1 MKRINIVG
9 FIDFHREEWD
19 IRPSMVDKI
28 RQAFHDSE
36 LWTYKDLCA
45 CTEKQ
50 LLKIRHVTPE
60 LVEHVKETL
69 ENVGLHL
76 GMTEKE
82 LDAYHDAEYDARHQ
96 SVEPKGTHVH
106 DDVLNIL
113 DGANILEFLR
123 KKAETGNV
131 EKGNGTLIPEG
142 AATEQIVGVDKI
154 EGSNLSFRS
163 DAATEQIAGTSKE
176 DRAEEEAKE
185 EAVSANTDGMQ
196 KKEIESLQETEQKK
210 GTEQLQ
216 ETEPLQEME
225 AKHKKKFD
233 AQKVYN
239 HAMARI
245 LCDPCQMLRGDDLEF
260 MRHQLVMSVLEQ
272 QSWLMRTFCS
282 FNYRVKVAM
291 RKANYIMLEY
301 RHDMGL
307 RSTVYQHLEYE
318 GTIKELEA

>member
-19 IRPSMVDKI
+19 IRPSMMEKT

-50 LLKIRHVTPE
+50 LLKIRYVTPE
-60 LVEHVKETL
+60 LVGHIKETL
-69 ENVGLHL
+69 EDVGLHL

-96 SVEPKGTHVH
+96 SAEQKGTSEE
-106 DDVLNIL
+106 D
-113 DGANILEFLR
+113 
-123 KKAETGNV
+123 
-131 EKGNGTLIPEG
+131 
-142 AATEQIVGVDKI
+142 
-154 EGSNLSFRS
+154 
-163 DAATEQIAGTSKE
+163 IA
-176 DRAEEEAKE
+176 DEEAKE
-185 EAVSANTDGMQ
+185 DAASANTDGMQ

-216 ETEPLQEME
+216 ETEPLQERE

-233 AQKVYN
+233 AQKAYN

-245 LCDPCQMLRGDDLEF
+245 LRDPCQMLRGDDLEF

-272 QSWLMRTFCS
+272 QSWLMKTFCS

>member
-9 FIDFHREEWD
+9 FIDFHREKWD
-19 IRPSMVDKI
+19 IRPSMMEKM
-28 RQAFHDSE
+28 RQVFHDSE

-50 LLKIRHVTPE
+50 LLKIRYVTPE
-60 LVEHVKETL
+60 LVGHIKETL
-69 ENVGLHL
+69 EDVGLHL

-96 SVEPKGTHVH
+96 SVEQKGTS
-106 DDVLNIL
+106 
-113 DGANILEFLR
+113 E
-123 KKAETGNV
+123 
-131 EKGNGTLIPEG
+131 
-142 AATEQIVGVDKI
+142 
-154 EGSNLSFRS
+154 
-163 DAATEQIAGTSKE
+163 E
-176 DRAEEEAKE
+176 DIAEEEAKGD
-185 EAVSANTDGMQ
+185 AVSANTDGMQ

-225 AKHKKKFD
+225 TKHKKEFD
-233 AQKVYN
+233 AQKAYN

-245 LCDPCQMLRGDDLEF
+245 LRDPCQMGRGDDLEF
-260 MRHQLVMSVLEQ
+260 MRHQLVMSILEQ

-291 RKANYIMLEY
+291 RKANYIMQEY

>member
-19 IRPSMVDKI
+19 IRPSMMEKM

-60 LVEHVKETL
+60 LVGHVKETL

-96 SVEPKGTHVH
+96 SVEQKETSEEY
-106 DDVLNIL
+106 IT
-113 DGANILEFLR
+113 EE
-123 KKAETGNV
+123 KA
-131 EKGNGTLIPEG
+131 
-142 AATEQIVGVDKI
+142 
-154 EGSNLSFRS
+154 
-163 DAATEQIAGTSKE
+163 KE
-176 DRAEEEAKE
+176 D
-185 EAVSANTDGMQ
+185 AVSANADGMQ

-216 ETEPLQEME
+216 EAEPLQETE

-233 AQKVYN
+233 AQKAYN

>member
-19 IRPSMVDKI
+19 IRPSMVEKM
-28 RQAFHDSE
+28 RQVFHDSE

-50 LLKIRHVTPE
+50 LLKIRYVTPE
-60 LVEHVKETL
+60 LVGHIKETL
-69 ENVGLHL
+69 EDVGLHL

-96 SVEPKGTHVH
+96 SEEQKGTS
-106 DDVLNIL
+106 
-113 DGANILEFLR
+113 E
-123 KKAETGNV
+123 
-131 EKGNGTLIPEG
+131 
-142 AATEQIVGVDKI
+142 
-154 EGSNLSFRS
+154 
-163 DAATEQIAGTSKE
+163 E
-176 DRAEEEAKE
+176 DIAEEEAKE
-185 EAVSANTDGMQ
+185 DAASVNTDGMQ
-196 KKEIESLQETEQKK
+196 KEIESLQETEQKK

-216 ETEPLQEME
+216 EAEPLQEME
-225 AKHKKKFD
+225 TKHKKKFD
-233 AQKVYN
+233 AQKAYN

-245 LCDPCQMLRGDDLEF
+245 LRDPCQMVRGDDLEF

-307 RSTVYQHLEYE
+307 RSTVYQHLEYD
-318 GTIKELEA
+318 GIIKELEA

>member
-9 FIDFHREEWD
+9 FIDFHREKWD
-19 IRPSMVDKI
+19 IRPSMMEKM
-28 RQAFHDSE
+28 RQVFHDSE

-50 LLKIRHVTPE
+50 LLKIRYVTPE
-60 LVEHVKETL
+60 LVGHIKETL
-69 ENVGLHL
+69 EDVGLHL

-96 SVEPKGTHVH
+96 S
-106 DDVLNIL
+106 
-113 DGANILEFLR
+113 
-123 KKAETGNV
+123 AEQ
-131 EKGNGTLIPEG
+131 K
-142 AATEQIVGVDKI
+142 
-154 EGSNLSFRS
+154 R
-163 DAATEQIAGTSKE
+163 TSEE
-176 DRAEEEAKE
+176 DIAEEEAKE
-185 EAVSANTDGMQ
+185 DAASANTDGMQ
-196 KKEIESLQETEQKK
+196 KKEIESLQ

-216 ETEPLQEME
+216 ETEPLQERE

-233 AQKVYN
+233 AQKAYN

-245 LCDPCQMLRGDDLEF
+245 LRDPCQMVRGDDLEF

-272 QSWLMRTFCS
+272 QSWLMKTFCS

-291 RKANYIMLEY
+291 QKANYIMQEY

-307 RSTVYQHLEYE
+307 RSTVYQHLEYD
-318 GTIKELEA
+318 GKIKELEE

>member
-9 FIDFHREEWD
+9 FIDFHREKWD
-19 IRPSMVDKI
+19 IRPSMMEKM
-28 RQAFHDSE
+28 RQVFHDSE

-50 LLKIRHVTPE
+50 LLKIRYVTPE
-60 LVEHVKETL
+60 LVGHIKETL
-69 ENVGLHL
+69 EDVGLHL

-96 SVEPKGTHVH
+96 S
-106 DDVLNIL
+106 
-113 DGANILEFLR
+113 
-123 KKAETGNV
+123 AEQKRTS
-131 EKGNGTLIPEG
+131 EKDI
-142 AATEQIVGVDKI
+142 
-154 EGSNLSFRS
+154 
-163 DAATEQIAGTSKE
+163 
-176 DRAEEEAKE
+176 AKE
-185 EAVSANTDGMQ
+185 EVEEDAASANTDGIQ

-216 ETEPLQEME
+216 EAEPLQEME

-233 AQKVYN
+233 VQKAYN

-245 LCDPCQMLRGDDLEF
+245 LRDPCQMVRGDDLEF

>member
-9 FIDFHREEWD
+9 FIDFHREKWD
-19 IRPSMVDKI
+19 IRPSMMEKM

-50 LLKIRHVTPE
+50 LLKIRYVTPE
-60 LVEHVKETL
+60 LVGHIKETL
-69 ENVGLHL
+69 EDVGLHL

-96 SVEPKGTHVH
+96 SVEQKGTS
-106 DDVLNIL
+106 
-113 DGANILEFLR
+113 E
-123 KKAETGNV
+123 
-131 EKGNGTLIPEG
+131 
-142 AATEQIVGVDKI
+142 
-154 EGSNLSFRS
+154 
-163 DAATEQIAGTSKE
+163 E
-176 DRAEEEAKE
+176 DIAEEEAKGD
-185 EAVSANTDGMQ
+185 AVSANTDGLQ
-196 KKEIESLQETEQKK
+196 KKEIESVQETEQKK

-216 ETEPLQEME
+216 EAEPLQEME

-233 AQKVYN
+233 AQKAYN
-239 HAMARI
+239 HAIARI
-245 LCDPCQMLRGDDLEF
+245 LRDPCQMVRGDDLEF

>member
-9 FIDFHREEWD
+9 FIDFHREKWD
-19 IRPSMVDKI
+19 IRPSMMEKM
-28 RQAFHDSE
+28 RQVFHDSE

-50 LLKIRHVTPE
+50 LLKIRYVTPE
-60 LVEHVKETL
+60 LVGHIKETL
-69 ENVGLHL
+69 EDVGLHL

-96 SVEPKGTHVH
+96 SAEQKKTNIH
-106 DDVLNIL
+106 DDVPEML
-113 DGANILEFLR
+113 DEANILEALR
-123 KKAETGNV
+123 KKPVSGFP
-131 EKGNGTLIPEG
+131 EKEAVLPIPED
-142 AATEQIVGVDKI
+142 AATEQIVGISEED
-154 EGSNLSFRS
+154 
-163 DAATEQIAGTSKE
+163 IAE
-176 DRAEEEAKE
+176 NDAKE
-185 EAVSANTDGMQ
+185 AITSANTDGMQ
-196 KKEIESLQETEQKK
+196 KKE
-210 GTEQLQ
+210 
-216 ETEPLQEME
+216 TEPLQETE
-225 AKHKKKFD
+225 AKHKKEFD
-233 AQKVYN
+233 AQKAYN

-245 LCDPCQMLRGDDLEF
+245 LRDPCQMLRGDDLEF

>member
-9 FIDFHREEWD
+9 FIDFYREEWD
-19 IRPSMVDKI
+19 IRPSMVEKT

-69 ENVGLHL
+69 EDVGLHL

-96 SVEPKGTHVH
+96 SVESKR
-106 DDVLNIL
+106 I
-113 DGANILEFLR
+113 
-123 KKAETGNV
+123 
-131 EKGNGTLIPEG
+131 
-142 AATEQIVGVDKI
+142 
-154 EGSNLSFRS
+154 
-163 DAATEQIAGTSKE
+163 SKE
-176 DRAEEEAKE
+176 DIAENEAKE
-185 EAVSANTDGMQ
+185 ATSFADTDGMQ
-196 KKEIESLQETEQKK
+196 KKA
-210 GTEQLQ
+210 TEQLQ
-216 ETEPLQEME
+216 ETE
-225 AKHKKKFD
+225 AKHKEEFD
-233 AQKVYN
+233 ARKAYN

-272 QSWLMRTFCS
+272 QSWLMKTFCF

-291 RKANYIMLEY
+291 QKANYIMQEY

-307 RSTVYQHLEYE
+307 HSTVYQHLEYD
-318 GTIKELEA
+318 GKIKELEA

>member
-9 FIDFHREEWD
+9 FIDFHREKWD
-19 IRPSMVDKI
+19 IRPSMMEKM
-28 RQAFHDSE
+28 RQVFHDSE

-50 LLKIRHVTPE
+50 LLKIRYVTPE
-60 LVEHVKETL
+60 LVGHIKETL
-69 ENVGLHL
+69 EDVGLHL

-96 SVEPKGTHVH
+96 S
-106 DDVLNIL
+106 
-113 DGANILEFLR
+113 
-123 KKAETGNV
+123 AEQ
-131 EKGNGTLIPEG
+131 K
-142 AATEQIVGVDKI
+142 
-154 EGSNLSFRS
+154 R
-163 DAATEQIAGTSKE
+163 TSEE
-176 DRAEEEAKE
+176 DIAEEEAKE
-185 EAVSANTDGMQ
+185 DAACANTDGMQ
-196 KKEIESLQETEQKK
+196 KKEIESLQ

-216 ETEPLQEME
+216 ETEPLQERE

-233 AQKVYN
+233 AQKAYN

-245 LCDPCQMLRGDDLEF
+245 LRDPCQMVRGDDLEF

>member
-9 FIDFHREEWD
+9 FIDFHREKWD
-19 IRPSMVDKI
+19 IRPSMMEKM

-50 LLKIRHVTPE
+50 LLKIRYVTPE
-60 LVEHVKETL
+60 LVGHIKETL
-69 ENVGLHL
+69 EDVGLHL

-96 SVEPKGTHVH
+96 S
-106 DDVLNIL
+106 
-113 DGANILEFLR
+113 
-123 KKAETGNV
+123 AEQ
-131 EKGNGTLIPEG
+131 K
-142 AATEQIVGVDKI
+142 
-154 EGSNLSFRS
+154 R
-163 DAATEQIAGTSKE
+163 TSEE
-176 DRAEEEAKE
+176 DIAEEEAKE
-185 EAVSANTDGMQ
+185 DAASVNTDGMQ
-196 KKEIESLQETEQKK
+196 KEIESLQETEQKK
-210 GTEQLQ
+210 GTEQMQ
-216 ETEPLQEME
+216 EAEPLQEME

-233 AQKVYN
+233 AQKAYN

-245 LCDPCQMLRGDDLEF
+245 LRDPCQMVRGDDLEF

>member
-9 FIDFHREEWD
+9 FIDFHREKWD
-19 IRPSMVDKI
+19 IRPSMMEKM
-28 RQAFHDSE
+28 RQVFHDSE

-50 LLKIRHVTPE
+50 LLKIRYVTPE
-60 LVEHVKETL
+60 LVGHIKETL
-69 ENVGLHL
+69 EDVGLHL

-96 SVEPKGTHVH
+96 CAEQKGTS
-106 DDVLNIL
+106 
-113 DGANILEFLR
+113 E
-123 KKAETGNV
+123 
-131 EKGNGTLIPEG
+131 
-142 AATEQIVGVDKI
+142 VDI
-154 EGSNLSFRS
+154 
-163 DAATEQIAGTSKE
+163 
-176 DRAEEEAKE
+176 AEEEAKE
-185 EAVSANTDGMQ
+185 DAASANTDGLQ
-196 KKEIESLQETEQKK
+196 KKEIESVQETEQKK

-216 ETEPLQEME
+216 EAEPLQEME

-233 AQKVYN
+233 AQKAYN

-245 LCDPCQMLRGDDLEF
+245 LRDPCQMVRGDDLEF

-307 RSTVYQHLEYE
+307 RSTVYQHLEYD
-318 GTIKELEA
+318 GIIKELEA

>member
-19 IRPSMVDKI
+19 IRPSMVEKT

-50 LLKIRHVTPE
+50 LLKIRYVTPE
-60 LVEHVKETL
+60 LVEHIKETL
-69 ENVGLHL
+69 EDVGLHL

-96 SVEPKGTHVH
+96 SAEQKG
-106 DDVLNIL
+106 
-113 DGANILEFLR
+113 ASE
-123 KKAETGNV
+123 
-131 EKGNGTLIPEG
+131 
-142 AATEQIVGVDKI
+142 
-154 EGSNLSFRS
+154 
-163 DAATEQIAGTSKE
+163 E
-176 DRAEEEAKE
+176 DIAEEEAKE
-185 EAVSANTDGMQ
+185 DTASANTDGMQ

-210 GTEQLQ
+210 ETEQLQ
-216 ETEPLQEME
+216 EAEPLQETE

-233 AQKVYN
+233 AQKAYN

-245 LCDPCQMLRGDDLEF
+245 LRDPCQMVRGDDLEF

>member
-9 FIDFHREEWD
+9 FIDFHREKWD
-19 IRPSMVDKI
+19 IRPSMMEKM
-28 RQAFHDSE
+28 RQVFHDSE

-50 LLKIRHVTPE
+50 LLKIRYVTPE
-60 LVEHVKETL
+60 LVGHIKETL
-69 ENVGLHL
+69 EDVGLHL

-96 SVEPKGTHVH
+96 SVEQK
-106 DDVLNIL
+106 
-113 DGANILEFLR
+113 
-123 KKAETGNV
+123 ETS
-131 EKGNGTLIPEG
+131 E
-142 AATEQIVGVDKI
+142 
-154 EGSNLSFRS
+154 
-163 DAATEQIAGTSKE
+163 E
-176 DRAEEEAKE
+176 DIAEEEAKE
-185 EAVSANTDGMQ
+185 DAASANTDSMQ

-216 ETEPLQEME
+216 ETEPLQERE

-233 AQKVYN
+233 AQKAYN

-245 LCDPCQMLRGDDLEF
+245 LRDPCQMLRGDDLEF

>member
-19 IRPSMVDKI
+19 IRPSMVEKT

-69 ENVGLHL
+69 EDVGLHF

-96 SVEPKGTHVH
+96 SVESKRISEE
-106 DDVLNIL
+106 NI
-113 DGANILEFLR
+113 
-123 KKAETGNV
+123 AEN
-131 EKGNGTLIPEG
+131 
-142 AATEQIVGVDKI
+142 
-154 EGSNLSFRS
+154 
-163 DAATEQIAGTSKE
+163 
-176 DRAEEEAKE
+176 EAKE
-185 EAVSANTDGMQ
+185 ATSFADTDGMQ
-196 KKEIESLQETEQKK
+196 KKEIEPLQETE
-210 GTEQLQ
+210 
-216 ETEPLQEME
+216 
-225 AKHKKKFD
+225 AKHKEEFD
-233 AQKVYN
+233 ARKAYN

-272 QSWLMRTFCS
+272 QSWLMKTFCS

-291 RKANYIMLEY
+291 QKANYIMQEY

-307 RSTVYQHLEYE
+307 RSTVYQHLEYD
-318 GTIKELEA
+318 GKIKELET

>member
-19 IRPSMVDKI
+19 IRPSMVEKT

-60 LVEHVKETL
+60 LVEHIKETL
-69 ENVGLHL
+69 EDVGLHL

-96 SVEPKGTHVH
+96 SVESKRISEE
-106 DDVLNIL
+106 DI
-113 DGANILEFLR
+113 
-123 KKAETGNV
+123 AEN
-131 EKGNGTLIPEG
+131 
-142 AATEQIVGVDKI
+142 
-154 EGSNLSFRS
+154 
-163 DAATEQIAGTSKE
+163 
-176 DRAEEEAKE
+176 EAKE
-185 EAVSANTDGMQ
+185 ATSFADTDGMQ
-196 KKEIESLQETEQKK
+196 KKA
-210 GTEQLQ
+210 TEQLQ
-216 ETEPLQEME
+216 ETE
-225 AKHKKKFD
+225 AKHKEEFD
-233 AQKVYN
+233 ARKAYN

-272 QSWLMRTFCS
+272 QSWLMKTFCS

-291 RKANYIMLEY
+291 QKANYIMQEY
-301 RHDMGL
+301 KHDMGL
-307 RSTVYQHLEYE
+307 RSTVYQHLEYD
-318 GTIKELEA
+318 GKIKELEA

>member
-19 IRPSMVDKI
+19 IRPSVVEKI
-28 RQAFHDSE
+28 RLAFHDSE

-50 LLKIRHVTPE
+50 LLKIRYVTPE
-60 LVEHVKETL
+60 LVEHIKETL
-69 ENVGLHL
+69 EDVGLHL

-96 SVEPKGTHVH
+96 SVEQKGTS
-106 DDVLNIL
+106 
-113 DGANILEFLR
+113 E
-123 KKAETGNV
+123 E
-131 EKGNGTLIPEG
+131 E
-142 AATEQIVGVDKI
+142 
-154 EGSNLSFRS
+154 
-163 DAATEQIAGTSKE
+163 IAK
-176 DRAEEEAKE
+176 DEAKE
-185 EAVSANTDGMQ
+185 DAAFADTDGIQ
-196 KKEIESLQETEQKK
+196 KKWNELLQETEQKK
-210 GTEQLQ
+210 ETEQLH
-216 ETEPLQEME
+216 ETEPLQNTE
-225 AKHKKKFD
+225 AKHKKVFD
-233 AQKVYN
+233 AQKAYN

-245 LCDPCQMLRGDDLEF
+245 LRDPCQMIRGDDLEF

-272 QSWLMRTFCS
+272 QSWLMKTFCS

-307 RSTVYQHLEYE
+307 RSTVYQHLEYD
-318 GTIKELEA
+318 GRIKELEA

>member
-19 IRPSMVDKI
+19 IRPSMVEKT

-45 CTEKQ
+45 YTEKQ

-69 ENVGLHL
+69 EDVGLHL

-96 SVEPKGTHVH
+96 SVESKRISEE
-106 DDVLNIL
+106 DI
-113 DGANILEFLR
+113 
-123 KKAETGNV
+123 AEN
-131 EKGNGTLIPEG
+131 
-142 AATEQIVGVDKI
+142 
-154 EGSNLSFRS
+154 
-163 DAATEQIAGTSKE
+163 
-176 DRAEEEAKE
+176 EAKE
-185 EAVSANTDGMQ
+185 ATSFADTDGTQ
-196 KKEIESLQETEQKK
+196 KKE
-210 GTEQLQ
+210 TEQLQ
-216 ETEPLQEME
+216 DTEPLQETE
-225 AKHKKKFD
+225 AKHKEEFD
-233 AQKVYN
+233 ARKAYN
-239 HAMARI
+239 HAMART

-272 QSWLMRTFCS
+272 QSWLMKTFCS

-291 RKANYIMLEY
+291 QKANYIMQEY

-307 RSTVYQHLEYE
+307 RSTVYQHLEYD
-318 GTIKELEA
+318 GKIKELEV

>member
-9 FIDFHREEWD
+9 FIDFHREKWD
-19 IRPSMVDKI
+19 IRPSMMEKM

-50 LLKIRHVTPE
+50 LLKIRYVTPE
-60 LVEHVKETL
+60 LVGHIKETL
-69 ENVGLHL
+69 EDVGLHL

-96 SVEPKGTHVH
+96 SVEQKGTS
-106 DDVLNIL
+106 
-113 DGANILEFLR
+113 E
-123 KKAETGNV
+123 
-131 EKGNGTLIPEG
+131 
-142 AATEQIVGVDKI
+142 
-154 EGSNLSFRS
+154 
-163 DAATEQIAGTSKE
+163 E
-176 DRAEEEAKE
+176 DITEEEAKE
-185 EAVSANTDGMQ
+185 EAASVNTDGLQ
-196 KKEIESLQETEQKK
+196 QKEIESLQETEQ
-210 GTEQLQ
+210 LQ
-216 ETEPLQEME
+216 EAEPLQETE
-225 AKHKKKFD
+225 AKHKKEFD
-233 AQKVYN
+233 AQKAYN

-245 LCDPCQMLRGDDLEF
+245 LRDPCQMVRGDDLEF

-301 RHDMGL
+301 KHDMGL

>member
-60 LVEHVKETL
+60 LVGHVKETL
-69 ENVGLHL
+69 KNVGLHL

-106 DDVLNIL
+106 NDVLNIL

-123 KKAETGNV
+123 KKAETGNM
-131 EKGNGTLIPEG
+131 EKGSGILIPEDG
-142 AATEQIVGVDKI
+142 ATEQIVGTA
-154 EGSNLSFRS
+154 E
-163 DAATEQIAGTSKE
+163 E
-176 DRAEEEAKE
+176 DIAEEEAKE
-185 EAVSANTDGMQ
+185 DAVSANTDGMQ
-196 KKEIESLQETEQKK
+196 KKEIESLQETE
-210 GTEQLQ
+210 
-216 ETEPLQEME
+216 PLQEME
-225 AKHKKKFD
+225 AKHKKEFD
-233 AQKVYN
+233 AQKAYN

-245 LCDPCQMLRGDDLEF
+245 LRDPCQMVRSDDLEF
-260 MRHQLVMSVLEQ
+260 IRHQLVMSVLEQ
-272 QSWLMRTFCS
+272 QSRLMKTFCS
-282 FNYRVKVAM
+282 FNYRVKAAM
-291 RKANYIMLEY
+291 QKANYIMQEY

-307 RSTVYQHLEYE
+307 RSTVYQHLEYD
-318 GTIKELEA
+318 GKIKELEA

>member
-19 IRPSMVDKI
+19 IRPSMVEKT

-69 ENVGLHL
+69 EDVGLHL

-96 SVEPKGTHVH
+96 SVESKRISEE
-106 DDVLNIL
+106 DI
-113 DGANILEFLR
+113 
-123 KKAETGNV
+123 AEN
-131 EKGNGTLIPEG
+131 
-142 AATEQIVGVDKI
+142 
-154 EGSNLSFRS
+154 
-163 DAATEQIAGTSKE
+163 
-176 DRAEEEAKE
+176 EAKE
-185 EAVSANTDGMQ
+185 ATSFADTDGMQ
-196 KKEIESLQETEQKK
+196 KKE
-210 GTEQLQ
+210 
-216 ETEPLQEME
+216 TEPLQETE
-225 AKHKKKFD
+225 AKQKEEFD
-233 AQKVYN
+233 ARKAYN

-272 QSWLMRTFCS
+272 QSWLMKTFCS

-291 RKANYIMLEY
+291 QKANYIMQEY

-307 RSTVYQHLEYE
+307 RSTVYQHLEYD
-318 GTIKELEA
+318 GKIKELEA

>member
-9 FIDFHREEWD
+9 FIDFHREKWD
-19 IRPSMVDKI
+19 IRPSMMEKM

-50 LLKIRHVTPE
+50 LLKIRYVTPE
-60 LVEHVKETL
+60 LVGHIKETL
-69 ENVGLHL
+69 EDVGLHL

-82 LDAYHDAEYDARHQ
+82 LDAYLDAEYDARHQ
-96 SVEPKGTHVH
+96 SVEQKGTS
-106 DDVLNIL
+106 
-113 DGANILEFLR
+113 E
-123 KKAETGNV
+123 
-131 EKGNGTLIPEG
+131 
-142 AATEQIVGVDKI
+142 
-154 EGSNLSFRS
+154 
-163 DAATEQIAGTSKE
+163 E
-176 DRAEEEAKE
+176 DIAEEEAKGD
-185 EAVSANTDGMQ
+185 AVSANTDGMQ

-216 ETEPLQEME
+216 ETEPLQEMDT
-225 AKHKKKFD
+225 KHKKEFD
-233 AQKVYN
+233 AQKAYN

-245 LCDPCQMLRGDDLEF
+245 LRDPCQMVRGDDLEF
-260 MRHQLVMSVLEQ
+260 MRHQLGMSILEQ

-282 FNYRVKVAM
+282 FNYRVKEAM
-291 RKANYIMLEY
+291 RKANYIMQEY

>member
-9 FIDFHREEWD
+9 FIDFHREKWD
-19 IRPSMVDKI
+19 IRPSMMEKM
-28 RQAFHDSE
+28 RQVFHDSE

-50 LLKIRHVTPE
+50 LLKIRYVTPE
-60 LVEHVKETL
+60 LVGHIKETL
-69 ENVGLHL
+69 EDVGLHL

-96 SVEPKGTHVH
+96 S
-106 DDVLNIL
+106 
-113 DGANILEFLR
+113 
-123 KKAETGNV
+123 AEQ
-131 EKGNGTLIPEG
+131 K
-142 AATEQIVGVDKI
+142 
-154 EGSNLSFRS
+154 R
-163 DAATEQIAGTSKE
+163 TSEE
-176 DRAEEEAKE
+176 DIAEEEAKE
-185 EAVSANTDGMQ
+185 DAASANTDGMQ
-196 KKEIESLQETEQKK
+196 KKEIESLQ

-216 ETEPLQEME
+216 ETEPLQERE

-233 AQKVYN
+233 AQKTYN

-245 LCDPCQMLRGDDLEF
+245 LRDPCQMVRGDDLEF

-318 GTIKELEA
+318 GIIKELEA

>member
-9 FIDFHREEWD
+9 FIDFHREKWD
-19 IRPSMVDKI
+19 IRPSMMEKM

-50 LLKIRHVTPE
+50 LLKIRYVTPE
-60 LVEHVKETL
+60 LVGHIKETL
-69 ENVGLHL
+69 EDVGLHL

-96 SVEPKGTHVH
+96 CVEQKGTS
-106 DDVLNIL
+106 
-113 DGANILEFLR
+113 E
-123 KKAETGNV
+123 
-131 EKGNGTLIPEG
+131 
-142 AATEQIVGVDKI
+142 
-154 EGSNLSFRS
+154 
-163 DAATEQIAGTSKE
+163 E
-176 DRAEEEAKE
+176 DIAEEEAKGD
-185 EAVSANTDGMQ
+185 AVSANTDGMQ

-225 AKHKKKFD
+225 TKHKKEFD
-233 AQKVYN
+233 AQKAYN

-245 LCDPCQMLRGDDLEF
+245 LRDPCQMVRGDDLEF
-260 MRHQLVMSVLEQ
+260 MRHQLVMSILEQ

-291 RKANYIMLEY
+291 RKANYIMQEY

-307 RSTVYQHLEYE
+307 RSTVYQHLEYD

>member
-19 IRPSMVDKI
+19 IRPSMVEKT

-50 LLKIRHVTPE
+50 LLKIRYVTPE
-60 LVEHVKETL
+60 LVGHIKETL
-69 ENVGLHL
+69 EDVGLHL

-96 SVEPKGTHVH
+96 SAEQKKTNIH
-106 DDVLNIL
+106 DDVPEML
-113 DGANILEFLR
+113 DEANILEALR
-123 KKAETGNV
+123 KKPVSGFL
-131 EKGNGTLIPEG
+131 EKEAGLPIPED
-142 AATEQIVGVDKI
+142 AATEQIVGISEED
-154 EGSNLSFRS
+154 
-163 DAATEQIAGTSKE
+163 IAE
-176 DRAEEEAKE
+176 NDAKE
-185 EAVSANTDGMQ
+185 AITSANTGGMQ
-196 KKEIESLQETEQKK
+196 KKEK
-210 GTEQLQ
+210 
-216 ETEPLQEME
+216 EPLQETE
-225 AKHKKKFD
+225 AKHKKEFD
-233 AQKVYN
+233 AQKAYN

-245 LCDPCQMLRGDDLEF
+245 LRDPCQMVRGDDLEF

>member
-9 FIDFHREEWD
+9 FIDFHREKWD
-19 IRPSMVDKI
+19 IRPSMMEKM
-28 RQAFHDSE
+28 RQVFHDSE

-50 LLKIRHVTPE
+50 LLKIRYVTPE
-60 LVEHVKETL
+60 LVEHIKETL
-69 ENVGLHL
+69 EDVGLHL

-96 SVEPKGTHVH
+96 SVEQKGTS
-106 DDVLNIL
+106 
-113 DGANILEFLR
+113 E
-123 KKAETGNV
+123 
-131 EKGNGTLIPEG
+131 
-142 AATEQIVGVDKI
+142 
-154 EGSNLSFRS
+154 
-163 DAATEQIAGTSKE
+163 E
-176 DRAEEEAKE
+176 DIAEEEAKE
-185 EAVSANTDGMQ
+185 DAASANTDGMQ
-196 KKEIESLQETEQKK
+196 KKEIESLQ

-216 ETEPLQEME
+216 ETEPLQEKE
-225 AKHKKKFD
+225 VKHKKKFD
-233 AQKVYN
+233 AQKAYN

-245 LCDPCQMLRGDDLEF
+245 LRDPCQMVRGDDLEF

>member
-9 FIDFHREEWD
+9 FIDFHREKWD
-19 IRPSMVDKI
+19 IRPSMMEKM

-50 LLKIRHVTPE
+50 LLKIRYVTPE
-60 LVEHVKETL
+60 LVGHIKETL
-69 ENVGLHL
+69 EDVGLHL

-82 LDAYHDAEYDARHQ
+82 LDAYLDAEYDARHQ
-96 SVEPKGTHVH
+96 SVEQKGTS
-106 DDVLNIL
+106 
-113 DGANILEFLR
+113 E
-123 KKAETGNV
+123 
-131 EKGNGTLIPEG
+131 
-142 AATEQIVGVDKI
+142 
-154 EGSNLSFRS
+154 
-163 DAATEQIAGTSKE
+163 E
-176 DRAEEEAKE
+176 DIAEEEAKE
-185 EAVSANTDGMQ
+185 DAASANTDGMQ

-216 ETEPLQEME
+216 ETEPLQEMDT
-225 AKHKKKFD
+225 KHKKEFD
-233 AQKVYN
+233 AQKAYN

-245 LCDPCQMLRGDDLEF
+245 LRDPCQMVRGDDLEF
-260 MRHQLVMSVLEQ
+260 MRHQLVMSILEQ

-282 FNYRVKVAM
+282 FNYRVKEAM
-291 RKANYIMLEY
+291 RKANYIMQEY

>member
-9 FIDFHREEWD
+9 FINFHREDWD
-19 IRPSMVDKI
+19 IRPSMVEKT
-28 RQAFHDSE
+28 RQALYDSE
-36 LWTYKDLCA
+36 VWTYKDLCA
-45 CTEKQ
+45 LSEKQ
-50 LLKIRHVTPE
+50 LLKIRYVTSE
-60 LVEHVKETL
+60 LVGHIKETL
-69 ENVGLHL
+69 EDVGLHL

-96 SVEPKGTHVH
+96 SVEQKGTSEE
-106 DDVLNIL
+106 NI
-113 DGANILEFLR
+113 
-123 KKAETGNV
+123 
-131 EKGNGTLIPEG
+131 
-142 AATEQIVGVDKI
+142 
-154 EGSNLSFRS
+154 
-163 DAATEQIAGTSKE
+163 
-176 DRAEEEAKE
+176 AEEEAKE
-185 EAVSANTDGMQ
+185 DAASANTDGMQ

-216 ETEPLQEME
+216 EAEPLQERE

-233 AQKVYN
+233 AQKAYN

-245 LCDPCQMLRGDDLEF
+245 LRDPCQMVRGDDLEF

-291 RKANYIMLEY
+291 RKANYIMQEY

>member
-9 FIDFHREEWD
+9 FIDFHREKWD
-19 IRPSMVDKI
+19 IRPSMMEKM

-50 LLKIRHVTPE
+50 LLKIQYVTPE
-60 LVEHVKETL
+60 LVGHIKETL
-69 ENVGLHL
+69 EDVGLHL

-96 SVEPKGTHVH
+96 SVEQKGT
-106 DDVLNIL
+106 
-113 DGANILEFLR
+113 
-123 KKAETGNV
+123 
-131 EKGNGTLIPEG
+131 
-142 AATEQIVGVDKI
+142 TE
-154 EGSNLSFRS
+154 
-163 DAATEQIAGTSKE
+163 E
-176 DRAEEEAKE
+176 DIAEEKAKE
-185 EAVSANTDGMQ
+185 EAASANTDGMQ
-196 KKEIESLQETEQKK
+196 KKGTEPLQETEQKK
-210 GTEQLQ
+210 GTEQLL
-216 ETEPLQEME
+216 EAEPLQERE
-225 AKHKKKFD
+225 AKHKKEFD
-233 AQKVYN
+233 AQKAYN

-245 LCDPCQMLRGDDLEF
+245 LRDPCQMLRGDDLEF

-272 QSWLMRTFCS
+272 QGWLMRTFCS

-291 RKANYIMLEY
+291 RKANYIMQEY

>member
-19 IRPSMVDKI
+19 IRPSMVEKT

-69 ENVGLHL
+69 EDVGLHL

-96 SVEPKGTHVH
+96 SVESKRISEE
-106 DDVLNIL
+106 DI
-113 DGANILEFLR
+113 
-123 KKAETGNV
+123 V
-131 EKGNGTLIPEG
+131 EN
-142 AATEQIVGVDKI
+142 
-154 EGSNLSFRS
+154 
-163 DAATEQIAGTSKE
+163 
-176 DRAEEEAKE
+176 EAKE
-185 EAVSANTDGMQ
+185 ATSFADTDGMQ
-196 KKEIESLQETEQKK
+196 KKA
-210 GTEQLQ
+210 TEQLQ
-216 ETEPLQEME
+216 ETE
-225 AKHKKKFD
+225 AKHKEEFD
-233 AQKVYN
+233 ARKAYN

-272 QSWLMRTFCS
+272 QSWLMKTFCS

-291 RKANYIMLEY
+291 QKANYIIQEY

-307 RSTVYQHLEYE
+307 RSTVYQHLEYD
-318 GTIKELEA
+318 GKIKELEA

>member
-9 FIDFHREEWD
+9 FIDFHREKWD
-19 IRPSMVDKI
+19 IRPSMMEKM
-28 RQAFHDSE
+28 RQVFHDSE

-50 LLKIRHVTPE
+50 LLKIRYVTPE
-60 LVEHVKETL
+60 LVGHIKETL
-69 ENVGLHL
+69 EDVGLHL

-96 SVEPKGTHVH
+96 SVEHK
-106 DDVLNIL
+106 
-113 DGANILEFLR
+113 
-123 KKAETGNV
+123 ETS
-131 EKGNGTLIPEG
+131 E
-142 AATEQIVGVDKI
+142 
-154 EGSNLSFRS
+154 
-163 DAATEQIAGTSKE
+163 E
-176 DRAEEEAKE
+176 DIAEEEAKE
-185 EAVSANTDGMQ
+185 DAASANTDGMQ

-216 ETEPLQEME
+216 ETEPLQERE

-233 AQKVYN
+233 AQKAYN

-245 LCDPCQMLRGDDLEF
+245 LRDPCQMVRGDDLEF

>member
-19 IRPSMVDKI
+19 IRPSMVEKT

-45 CTEKQ
+45 YTEKQ

-69 ENVGLHL
+69 EDVGLHL

-96 SVEPKGTHVH
+96 SVESK
-106 DDVLNIL
+106 
-113 DGANILEFLR
+113 R
-123 KKAETGNV
+123 KYEEDIAEN
-131 EKGNGTLIPEG
+131 
-142 AATEQIVGVDKI
+142 
-154 EGSNLSFRS
+154 
-163 DAATEQIAGTSKE
+163 
-176 DRAEEEAKE
+176 EAKE
-185 EAVSANTDGMQ
+185 ATSFADTDGTQ
-196 KKEIESLQETEQKK
+196 KKE
-210 GTEQLQ
+210 TEQLQ
-216 ETEPLQEME
+216 DTEPLQETE
-225 AKHKKKFD
+225 AKHKEEFD
-233 AQKVYN
+233 ARKAYN

-272 QSWLMRTFCS
+272 QSWLMKTFCS
-282 FNYRVKVAM
+282 FNYRVKEAM
-291 RKANYIMLEY
+291 RKANYIMQEY

-307 RSTVYQHLEYE
+307 RSTVYQHLEYD
-318 GTIKELEA
+318 GKIKELEA

>member
-36 LWTYKDLCA
+36 LWTYKDMCA

-60 LVEHVKETL
+60 LVGHVKETF

-123 KKAETGNV
+123 KKAETGNM
-131 EKGNGTLIPEG
+131 EKGSGMLIPEDG
-142 AATEQIVGVDKI
+142 ATEQIVGI
-154 EGSNLSFRS
+154 SE
-163 DAATEQIAGTSKE
+163 E
-176 DRAEEEAKE
+176 DIAEEGAKE
-185 EAVSANTDGMQ
+185 EAASANADGMK

-216 ETEPLQEME
+216 ETEPLQETE
-225 AKHKKKFD
+225 TKHKKKFD
-233 AQKVYN
+233 AQKAYN

-245 LCDPCQMLRGDDLEF
+245 LRDPCQMLRGDDLEF

-307 RSTVYQHLEYE
+307 RSTVYQHLKYE